1 VDFKVRKKA
10 MGQKSLKCCVL
21 AIVGLVVSL
30 STVTPEVSA
39 ETLSESW
46 QFEGKLYL
54 WAPDIKGETV
64 TGTDIEIDFDTI
76 IENLD
81 LVYMGNFGA
90 RKEKWSLLADVI
102 YMDLDD
108 DSDDT
113 LFQGPLGNLTL
124 TLTDVAMEAW
134 IVTPIVA
141 YNIVHTDRLDLNLL
155 AGARYF
161 WLETTVKTKTEHR
174 ILNETT
180 LFSAT
185 ESGDVWDGIVGARGS
200 INLNGNWSLPFHFD
214 VGTGDTDLTWQA
226 VALVKYNLGQW
237 DVGLGYRHLEW
248 DFDDSNTGGDVFD
261 DLYISGPVAGIEY
274 SF

>member
-1 VDFKVRKKA
+1 MRTKL
-10 MGQKSLKCCVL
+10 LKYCSL
-21 AIVGLVVSL
+21 AIFGMIASL
-30 STVTPEVSA
+30 LAVPQAWSA
-39 ETLSESW
+39 EASPDGW
-46 QFEGKLYL
+46 QFAGSLYL

-64 TGTDIEIDFDTI
+64 AGPDIEIDFDTI

-81 LVYMGNFGA
+81 LVYMGNLGA
-90 RKEKWSLLADVI
+90 RKGKWSLLADVI
-102 YMDLDD
+102 YMDLED
-108 DSDDT
+108 DSDST

-141 YNIVHTDRLDLNLL
+141 YNIVHTDSLDLNLL

-180 LFSAT
+180 RFSAT

-200 INLNGNWSLPFHFD
+200 INLNDKWSLPFHFD

-226 VALVKYNLGQW
+226 VALVMYN
-237 DVGLGYRHLEW
+237 VGRWNVALGYRHLEW

-261 DLYISGPVAGIEY
+261 DLYISGPIFGVEY